1 MPKFRKKPVVIEAV
15 QWAGDN
21 LSEIQAFYKPD
32 SILVGN
38 QIHIHTLEGTMR
50 ADVGDWIIR
59 GVSGEFYPCKPD
71 IFVKT
76 YEPADALAAER
87 ASLQAEREKV
97 KKLRG
102 GIEKLTAKCPCWSGG
117 FENGEFAKQPCEYC
131 DPLMSL
137 LAETAPEK
145 NAGSPKEADH
155 D

>member
-1 MPKFRKKPVVIEAV
+1 MDEQKLFRQWEQEYLLGITNMTFREWCHARELTATMTTREA
-15 QWAGDN
+15 
-21 LSEIQAFYKPD
+21 LLTS
-32 SILVGN
+32 
-38 QIHIHTLEGTMR
+38 
-50 ADVGDWIIR
+50 
-59 GVSGEFYPCKPD
+59 
-71 IFVKT
+71 
-76 YEPADALAAER
+76 LA
-87 ASLQAEREKV
+87 AEREKV

-155 D
+155 E